1 MAAGTPDLVLES
13 VGTVAFA
20 VSGGA
25 VAVRAGMDWLGVAVL
40 AVVTAVGGGTVRD
53 LLPGRLPVGWIQD
66 PWPVWLALAT
76 AAVVVAEAYWHPR
89 TAPDSRRIV
98 LWADAAGLAGF
109 TVAGTQ
115 LALAAG
121 TGALV
126 AVLLGVVTGTG
137 GGVARDVLARQRP
150 LILIGQIYALTA
162 AAGAATLVLLT
173 FADVPLAVARWIAIA
188 VALGLRLLAI
198 RFSWSLPRIPG
209 RV

>member
-40 AVVTAVGGGTVRD
+40 AVVTAVGGGTR
-53 LLPGRLPVGWIQD
+53 
-66 PWPVWLALAT
+66 
-76 AAVVVAEAYWHPR
+76 
-89 TAPDSRRIV
+89 AP
-98 LWADAAGLAGF
+98 LM
-109 TVAGTQ
+109 
-115 LALAAG
+115 
-121 TGALV
+121 
-126 AVLLGVVTGTG
+126 
-137 GGVARDVLARQRP
+137 
-150 LILIGQIYALTA
+150 
-162 AAGAATLVLLT
+162 
-173 FADVPLAVARWIAIA
+173 VARWIAIA